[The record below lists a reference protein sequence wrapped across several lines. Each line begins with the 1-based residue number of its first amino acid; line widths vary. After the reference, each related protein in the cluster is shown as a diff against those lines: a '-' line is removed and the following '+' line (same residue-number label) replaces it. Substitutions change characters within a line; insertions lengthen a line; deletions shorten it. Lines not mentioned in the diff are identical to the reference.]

1 MELMTAFLP
10 LLPTDK
16 RQNAAVE
23 EPEKHFYE
31 RSEKNLAIG
40 KRKKELPESNVVAVP
55 QTVGVSHPFLSLKN
69 YNPLSMADMALY
81 KSLREAIPVID
92 AAIYKIIRL
101 IGSFEVNCENP
112 SADYLLKEFLK
123 TVNVSGCR
131 QGIDAFV
138 STFLEQLLT
147 YGTSVGEIITN
158 GNSITHLY
166 NADLKSV
173 SLSEGSSALDVV
185 VSADNGKGEFIPV
198 RYPSLILLSVLN
210 PEPGSLYGTSIL
222 KGLPFVSDI
231 LLKIYNTIGT
241 NWERVGNVRFAV
253 TYKPQNDIIDKA
265 YAKERAMLVAN
276 EWSKT
281 MSSGSTAAKDFI
293 AVGDVSIKAIGADNQ
308 ILDSEIPVRQMLEQ
322 IIAKLGIPPFLL
334 GLSWSTTERMSYQ
347 QADILTSEIE
357 FYRRELN
364 PVISQICRLF
374 LRLNG
379 FDCDFD
385 ILWDSITLQDITEI
399 SRSRYYDAQ
408 SEKILREAGGETED
422 ENSTE

>member
-1 MELMTAFLP
+1 M
-10 LLPTDK
+10 
-16 RQNAAVE
+16 
-23 EPEKHFYE
+23 
-31 RSEKNLAIG
+31 AI
-40 KRKKELPESNVVAVP
+40 RKKKKDSPESAVVAVP
-55 QTVGVSHPFLSLKN
+55 QTSSSNHPFMNLSN
-69 YNPLSMADMALY
+69 YNPISTADMALY

-101 IGSFEVNCENP
+101 IGSFNVECENEAAGQIL
-112 SADYLLKEFLK
+112 SDFLSS
-123 TVNVSGCR
+123 VSVGGTR
-131 QGIDAFV
+131 KGIDAFI

-147 YGTSVGEIITN
+147 YGTSVGEMVTD
-158 GNSITHLY
+158 GNTITHLY
-166 NADLKSV
+166 NADLKGI
-173 SLSEGSSALDVV
+173 SLCEGNSALDII
-185 VSADNGKGEFIPV
+185 VSTDKGNGTFTPV
-198 RYPSLILLSVLN
+198 KYPSLVLLSVHN
-210 PEPGSLYGTSIL
+210 PEPGNIYGTSIL

-231 LLKIYNTIGT
+231 LLKIYNTMGT

-253 TYKPQNDIIDKA
+253 TYKPQNDVMDKA

-276 EWSKT
+276 EWSKA
-281 MSSGSTAAKDFI
+281 MSSKSTAAKDFV

-364 PVISQICRLF
+364 PIISQICRLF
-374 LRLNG
+374 LRLKG
-379 FDCDFD
+379 YDCNFS
-385 ILWDSITLQDITEI
+385 INWDHVTLQDITEI

-408 SEKILREAGGETED
+408 TRKLDYETGGEKSNDT
-422 ENSTE
+422 SSQ